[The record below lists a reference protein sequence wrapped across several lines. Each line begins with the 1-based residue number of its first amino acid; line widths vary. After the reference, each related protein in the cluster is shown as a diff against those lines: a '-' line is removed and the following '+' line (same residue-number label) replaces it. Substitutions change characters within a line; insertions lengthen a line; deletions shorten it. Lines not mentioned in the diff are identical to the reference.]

1 MIYLAKQEFPSVPYT
16 HLFSHFECSRSGF
29 YLWLEKR
36 EKTLLHGQE
45 PSRKDQIC
53 QEISDL
59 FKRSGGT
66 YGSPRIHPGLKALG
80 YSVCKDTVAKYMRE
94 MGLRATLKKSCKV
107 KTTDSQHNHPISQR
121 LFRVEDPETMPK
133 SCGEVFAGDIT
144 YLKLIGGTVAY
155 LAVVMDI
162 FSRKIVGWSL
172 GLSMETSLVLDAL
185 EQALVKRKKDVQ
197 ILFHSD
203 RGSQYASKI
212 YRDLL
217 KKNEVLPSMSRRGN
231 CYDNAFVE
239 SFFGTLKKEFIYRN
253 TFESFEGL
261 RFGLFKFIEVWYN
274 RNRFHSALGY
284 QTPEECEES
293 SSYEAVLSNHECV

>member
-121 LFRVEDPETMPK
+121 LFRVEDP
-133 SCGEVFAGDIT
+133 
-144 YLKLIGGTVAY
+144 
-155 LAVVMDI
+155 
-162 FSRKIVGWSL
+162 
-172 GLSMETSLVLDAL
+172 
-185 EQALVKRKKDVQ
+185 
-197 ILFHSD
+197 
-203 RGSQYASKI
+203 
-212 YRDLL
+212 RDH
-217 KKNEVLPSMSRRGN
+217 
-231 CYDNAFVE
+231 A
-239 SFFGTLKKEFIYRN
+239 
-253 TFESFEGL
+253 
-261 RFGLFKFIEVWYN
+261 
-274 RNRFHSALGY
+274 
-284 QTPEECEES
+284 
-293 SSYEAVLSNHECV
+293 

>member
-1 MIYLAKQEFPSVPYT
+1 
-16 HLFSHFECSRSGF
+16 
-29 YLWLEKR
+29 
-36 EKTLLHGQE
+36 
-45 PSRKDQIC
+45 
-53 QEISDL
+53 
-59 FKRSGGT
+59 
-66 YGSPRIHPGLKALG
+66 
-80 YSVCKDTVAKYMRE
+80 
-94 MGLRATLKKSCKV
+94 
-107 KTTDSQHNHPISQR
+107 
-121 LFRVEDPETMPK
+121 MPK

-239 SFFGTLKKEFIYRN
+239 SFFGTLKKEFIYPI
-253 TFESFEGL
+253 GL
-261 RFGLFKFIEVWYN
+261 
-274 RNRFHSALGY
+274 
-284 QTPEECEES
+284 
-293 SSYEAVLSNHECV
+293 